1 MCALAMSQ
9 SVEEQVGENRNQN
22 RERERGGG
30 GRLTDQ
36 ERGMERGKTREVERE
51 HG

>member
-1 MCALAMSQ
+1 M
-9 SVEEQVGENRNQN
+9 ERTEIRTE
-22 RERERGGG
+22 REREEG

>member
-1 MCALAMSQ
+1 MSQ

-22 RERERGGG
+22 REREEG

>member
-1 MCALAMSQ
+1 M
-9 SVEEQVGENRNQN
+9 ERTEIRT
-22 RERERGGG
+22 EREEG